1 MDKGSVHIYC
11 GAGRGKTTAALGQGI
26 RAASQGKSVII
37 IQFLKEKNMDEI
49 GFVRRLEPEVK
60 LFRFE
65 KSSASFRD
73 MTEEERQE
81 ERQNLQNGLNFAKKV
96 LVTEECDVLILDE
109 VLGLIEYG
117 IAQAEDIR
125 TIIDAKSEEAELILT
140 GNYCAEELWESADS
154 VTEMVTR
161 KE

>member
-11 GAGRGKTTAALGQGI
+11 GAGKGKTTVALGQGI

-65 KSSASFRD
+65 KSSESFENLTD
-73 MTEEERQE
+73 EEKQE
-81 ERQNLQNGLNFAKKV
+81 EKQNLQNGLNFAKKV

-117 IAQAEDIR
+117 IVTVEDIR
-125 TIIDAKSEEAELILT
+125 ALIRAKSETAELILT
-140 GNYCAEELWESADS
+140 GIYSGEELWEDADD

-161 KE
+161 K

>member
-11 GAGRGKTTAALGQGI
+11 GEGRGKTSAAIGQGI

-65 KSSASFRD
+65 KSAASFD
-73 MTEEERQE
+73 KLTEEEKQE
-81 ERQNLQNGLNFAKKV
+81 EKQNLKNGLNFAKKV

-109 VLGLIEYG
+109 VLGLIPCQ
-117 IAQAEDIR
+117 IASVEEIQTLIR
-125 TIIDAKSEEAELILT
+125 AKSEHVELILT
-140 GNYCAEELWESADS
+140 GIYSGEELWENADN
-154 VTEMVTR
+154 VVEMVTR
-161 KE
+161 K

>member
-11 GAGRGKTTAALGQGI
+11 GAGKGKTTVALGQGI
-26 RAASQGKSVII
+26 RAASQGKSVVI
-37 IQFLKEKNMDEI
+37 IQFMKEKNMDEI

-65 KSSASFRD
+65 KSSESFENLTD
-73 MTEEERQE
+73 EEKQE
-81 ERQNLQNGLNFAKKV
+81 EKQNLQNGLNFAKKV

-117 IAQAEDIR
+117 IVTVEDIR
-125 TIIDAKSEEAELILT
+125 ALIRAKSETAELILT
-140 GNYCAEELWESADS
+140 GIYSGEELWEDADD

-161 KE
+161 K

>member
-11 GAGRGKTTAALGQGI
+11 GAGRGKTTVALGQGI

-65 KSSASFRD
+65 KSSASFQD

-81 ERQNLQNGLNFAKKV
+81 ERQNLKNGLNFAKKV

-117 IAQAEDIR
+117 IASVEDIR
-125 TIIDAKSEEAELILT
+125 TIIEARSEEAELILT
-140 GNYCAEELWESADS
+140 GNYSTENLWKYADT
-154 VTEMVTR
+154 VTEMVT
-161 KE
+161 KK

>member
-11 GAGRGKTTAALGQGI
+11 GEGKGKTTVALGQGI

-49 GFVRRLEPEVK
+49 GFVKRLEPEVK

-65 KSSASFRD
+65 KSSASFENLTD
-73 MTEEERQE
+73 EEKQE
-81 ERQNLQNGLNFAKKV
+81 EKQNLQNGLNFAKKV

-117 IAQAEDIR
+117 IVTVEDIR
-125 TIIDAKSEEAELILT
+125 TLMRSKSEDAELILT
-140 GNYCAEELWESADS
+140 GIYSGKELWEDADD
-154 VTEMVTR
+154 VTEMVT
-161 KE
+161 KK

>member
-11 GAGRGKTTAALGQGI
+11 GEGRGKTSAAIGQGI

-65 KSSASFRD
+65 KSAASFD
-73 MTEEERQE
+73 KLTEEEKQE
-81 ERQNLQNGLNFAKKV
+81 EKQNLKNGLNFAKKV

-109 VLGLIEYG
+109 VLGLIPCQ
-117 IAQAEDIR
+117 IASVEEIQTLIR
-125 TIIDAKSEEAELILT
+125 AKSEHVELILT
-140 GNYCAEELWESADS
+140 GIYSGEELWENADE
-154 VTEMVTR
+154 VVEMVTR
-161 KE
+161 K